1 MPGLGVPPGSS
12 TAGEDKEEEEEEFSF
27 LDFMFAG
34 TVRYIIM
41 MICVY
46 CYAYIL

>member
-12 TAGEDKEEEEEEFSF
+12 TTGEKEEEEEFSF

-34 TVRYIIM
+34 TVRLYHHDNL
-41 MICVY
+41 CLLL
-46 CYAYIL
+46 CIL

>member
-12 TAGEDKEEEEEEFSF
+12 TTGEKEVEEEFSF

-34 TVRYIIM
+34 TVRYNHDDNLCLLLCII
-41 MICVY
+41 
-46 CYAYIL
+46 